1 MQSDPEW
8 DFSAVYFRAID
19 EICHM
24 LMHYHPPKMAGIP
37 EDDFQMYQQVVTG
50 AYRAHDMM
58 LRRLIHL
65 AGPDTAVMLVSDHGF
80 HSDHLRP
87 KFTPRVPADITVWH
101 RPQGVFLVKGPGF
114 KADALIHGAR
124 LLDIAPTILHHFGLP
139 VGEDMEGRVLTECFA
154 GNRPVETIAT
164 WEIAAK
170 NPQARGSLTEEESK
184 ALLDQFVALGYI
196 DEVSADPTEAADE
209 TNRENQ
215 WNLARA
221 CLYGGKYDL
230 ALPLLEDCFTAYPAL
245 RKWDEAKATAE
256 RLLELDPGSAE
267 AHLILARHFLHHR
280 QPDEAAAA
288 ALEATG
294 LDFANPRGHL
304 LLGIALSQQENWSAA
319 AHALRNHLQLNPQNG
334 RAYRHLAHACRHLG
348 ETEQAD
354 EYETRSRVLRTKN
367 LTEAT
372 RRISA
377 LLPHLPPKHRYKILF
392 MRRPVEQVVDSRW
405 KMLENRGMLPNSEQA
420 HLIAT
425 QETHVSQLLATL
437 RQSPRIE
444 LLEVDFPAL
453 VADPLAVV
461 PKIREFLGDALNGE
475 LETLAAVVK
484 PELLHHRAP
493 IPEQA

>member
-1 MQSDPEW
+1 
-8 DFSAVYFRAID
+8 
-19 EICHM
+19 
-24 LMHYHPPKMAGIP
+24 MA
-37 EDDFQMYQQVVTG
+37 
-50 AYRAHDMM
+50 
-58 LRRLIHL
+58 
-65 AGPDTAVMLVSDHGF
+65 
-80 HSDHLRP
+80 
-87 KFTPRVPADITVWH
+87 K
-101 RPQGVFLVKGPGF
+101 
-114 KADALIHGAR
+114 
-124 LLDIAPTILHHFGLP
+124 
-139 VGEDMEGRVLTECFA
+139 
-154 GNRPVETIAT
+154 
-164 WEIAAK
+164 
-170 NPQARGSLTEEESK
+170 ARGSLTEEESK

-230 ALPLLEDCFTAYPAL
+230 ALPLLEDCFTAYLAL

-256 RLLELDPGSAE
+256 RMLELDPGSAE

-319 AHALRNHLQLNPQNG
+319 AHALRNHLQLNPHNG
-334 RAYRHLAHACRHLG
+334 RAYRHLAHACRNLG
-348 ETEQAD
+348 ETEQAN

-367 LTEAT
+367 RTEAT
-372 RRISA
+372 RRITALREAAAERSAARQSERQRRREAAAAKAAEEAAIQPMDFTLVSGLPRSGTSLMMQLLRAAGMDLMHDGKRSADADNREGYWEWEEIKSLAKNPRVIEKAGGKVIKIISA

-392 MRRPVEQVVDSRW
+392 MRRPVEQVVDSQW
-405 KMLENRGMLPNSEQA
+405 KMLENQGMFPKSEKA

-453 VADPLAVV
+453 VADPLAVL
-461 PKIREFLGDALNGE
+461 PKIREFLGDALAGE

-493 IPEQA
+493 IPEQG